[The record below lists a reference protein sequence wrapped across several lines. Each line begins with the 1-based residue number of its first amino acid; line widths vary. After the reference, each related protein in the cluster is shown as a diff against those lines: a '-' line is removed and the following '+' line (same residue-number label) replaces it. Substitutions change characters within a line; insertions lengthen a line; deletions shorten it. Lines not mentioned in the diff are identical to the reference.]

1 MTTRAR
7 VDWIAGGLTLSG
19 LAQAGRHNGPAS
31 TITAHDSAG
40 HTWRIALEHPR
51 ALAVWLRGPQET
63 GEPWEHDPRTCVAC
77 DNHKP
82 FPIPLAPNDGQEP

>member
-1 MTTRAR
+1 MPNRAR
-7 VDWIAGGLTLSG
+7 VDWIAGGLTLGTMTQTPLGGATS
-19 LAQAGRHNGPAS
+19 
-31 TITAHDSAG
+31 ITAHDTAG

-63 GEPWEHDPRTCVAC
+63 GEPWEHDPRTCIAC

-82 FPIPLAPNDGQEP
+82 FTVPLPPNDA